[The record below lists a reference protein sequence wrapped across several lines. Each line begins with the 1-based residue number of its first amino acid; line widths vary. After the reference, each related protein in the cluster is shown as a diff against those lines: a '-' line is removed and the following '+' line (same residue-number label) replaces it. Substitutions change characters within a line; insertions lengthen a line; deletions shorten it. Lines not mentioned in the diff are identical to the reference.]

1 MNIKLYYVDFVN
13 GKFRIFKE
21 YVDYI
26 EGWSTEKYV
35 NIVFINGVERKNC
48 DVFEKRR
55 KARQNRDFL
64 NKNFKR
70 EMKESD

>member
-21 YVDYI
+21 YVDYM
-26 EGWSTEKYV
+26 EGCTADDYIT
-35 NIVFINGVERKNC
+35 IVFINGIVRKNC

-55 KARQNRDFL
+55 KARQNRAFL